1 LDGGSQTGAAR
12 VSRQSIAGKQKLSYA
27 CPMNNPAHPHSL
39 SQSAA
44 PAIRKPHGEKRTKI
58 SVAIYPL

>member
-1 LDGGSQTGAAR
+1 
-12 VSRQSIAGKQKLSYA
+12 
-27 CPMNNPAHPHSL
+27 MNNPAHPHSL